1 MKRRSV
7 AFRLSKQQQAERDA
21 LAAALR
27 EKSVRLNAAIAAFNQ
42 AIEPV
47 SRAVVEALDDYN
59 EILGKARALAGGV
72 TEAAQDGFDARS
84 ERWWGSDAGIK
95 VRTWIEQWEM
105 SLDDMDLEVPEP
117 LVEIDPDE
125 QALEIEDAPSYP
137 SDY

>member
-137 SDY
+137 SD